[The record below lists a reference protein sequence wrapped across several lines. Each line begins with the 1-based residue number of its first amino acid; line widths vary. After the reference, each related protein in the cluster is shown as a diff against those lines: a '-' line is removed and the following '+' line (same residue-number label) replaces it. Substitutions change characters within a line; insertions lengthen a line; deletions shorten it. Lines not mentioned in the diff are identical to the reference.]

1 MTKWARRLVWAALVV
16 GTLAVAALLGASSVR
31 TWIDQNEQRAEEERV
46 ADDLEERIGDLEAEI
61 EWRNSDEAVRQAAL
75 CFGLFVEP
83 GTEAYSVTGLAGCAG
98 QSQAG

>member
-31 TWIDQNEQRAEEERV
+31 TWLDQNDQRAEAERV
-46 ADDLEERIGDLEAEI
+46 ADDLEAQIVDLEAEI
-61 EWRNSDEAVRQAAL
+61 EWRTSVEAVRQAAL

-83 GTEAYSVTGLAGCAG
+83 GTEAYAVTGLAGCAG
-98 QSQAG
+98 QPPTR